1 MAQAG
6 ASVVVNY
13 SSDSSSAES
22 LVKHIGEQHAHAV
35 QADAGSVNGAEAMV
49 KSTIERFGRLDILIL
64 NAGEY
69 IVSSSSD
76 YANVSDP

>member
-1 MAQAG
+1 M
-6 ASVVVNY
+6 
-13 SSDSSSAES
+13 
-22 LVKHIGEQHAHAV
+22 